1 MSNLIENSCFWQKKC
16 SQGVVCPC
24 PWLYTYIW
32 ALFQTSPLKALCQM
46 QWKSYFIWSH
56 FWKKR
61 KKVCLNFQGHMAKM
75 AALPIYGEN
84 FLKKLL
90 KNQKSYNLETWH
102 AACGTKASQNLNK
115 WWPLV
120 ALDLFFGKVK
130 FCCLCI
136 WIGKPYK
143 LF

>member
-1 MSNLIENSCFWQKKC
+1 
-16 SQGVVCPC
+16 
-24 PWLYTYIW
+24 
-32 ALFQTSPLKALCQM
+32 
-46 QWKSYFIWSH
+46 
-56 FWKKR
+56 
-61 KKVCLNFQGHMAKM
+61 MAKM
-75 AALPIYGEN
+75 AAMPIYGEN
-84 FLKKLL
+84 FKKKLL

-115 WWPLV
+115 WWPWV

-136 WIGKPYK
+136 WIRKTYK